1 MERNEDGLFDMAIEV
16 SFKIG
21 YQVANYNDAIFDV
34 VAIKK
39 AAAEAGF
46 AAGMQEAE
54 RQLQA
59 SQQDGTIPTDWRVEY
74 DSGKPN
80 D

>member
-1 MERNEDGLFDMAIEV
+1 MERNEDGMFDMAIEV

-34 VAIKK
+34 AAIKK
-39 AAAEAGF
+39 AASEAGF
-46 AAGMQEAE
+46 AAGMKEAE
-54 RQLQA
+54 RQL
-59 SQQDGTIPTDWRVEY
+59 SENQQDGTVPSDWRIEY
-74 DSGKPN
+74 GSEKQN